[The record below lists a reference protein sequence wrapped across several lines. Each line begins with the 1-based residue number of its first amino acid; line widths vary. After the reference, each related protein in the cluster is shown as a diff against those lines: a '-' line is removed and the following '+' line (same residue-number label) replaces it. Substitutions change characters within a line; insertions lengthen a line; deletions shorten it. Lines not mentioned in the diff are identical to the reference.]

1 MLRRC
6 DFSGTWS
13 TGRRTNAKDDFHL
26 GFTNFNPP
34 NKSSNDL
41 SLSIPI
47 EIVQARLHTA
57 GKILQLSDDQV
68 KIARGFNFLQQSV
81 PALFEL
87 TQPLLEAGDPWLEV
101 LPLDESFRIAV
112 DQAVDGAVNTAD
124 LAIQGDLV
132 MRRTSSIPRLCKPAF
147 ILLGKTTGILQ
158 HTANL
163 IPH

>member
-1 MLRRC
+1 MLRRYEL
-6 DFSGTWS
+6 SGTWS
-13 TGRRTNAKDDFHL
+13 TGGRPNAKDDFHL

-57 GKILQLSDDQV
+57 GEILQLANDQV
-68 KIARGFNFLQQSV
+68 KITSGFGFLQQSV

-101 LPLDESFRIAV
+101 LRWM
-112 DQAVDGAVNTAD
+112 N
-124 LAIQGDLV
+124 
-132 MRRTSSIPRLCKPAF
+132 SSA
-147 ILLGKTTGILQ
+147 
-158 HTANL
+158 
-163 IPH
+163 